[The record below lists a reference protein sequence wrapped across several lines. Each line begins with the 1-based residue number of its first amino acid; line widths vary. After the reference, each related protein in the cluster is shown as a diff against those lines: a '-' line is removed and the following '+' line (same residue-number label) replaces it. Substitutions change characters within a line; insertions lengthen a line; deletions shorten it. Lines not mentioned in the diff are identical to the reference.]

1 MASYINTGFK
11 SRNNLNKDLIDIFE
25 PHFGP
30 ILDYQTKY
38 KSVQNANLDL
48 NNIFQLYTD
57 GDLSANLTNFTT
69 YDGTTKVDLNSVF
82 RRKKTDLPNFPTR
95 ADSTFGRNVV
105 SCCMYDKY
113 AIIITANDIFYS
125 ADYGATYVRSFP
137 IPSISGSL
145 VDCCIFGYNAI
156 VISARSV
163 LYSSNCGQTW
173 SLTTSGLPVS
183 GQNYKSCSICDNY
196 AILANGL
203 NGMYGSSNYGQTWVN
218 LNAPLLDWD
227 RVSISKTGT
236 IGNYTY
242 IAIAS
247 YNVATSSA
255 VTRMYYSSNF
265 TGEIGTSFTV
275 SSTTFNADI
284 TSLSLSGTNGI
295 LCISGTGGGIYYTI
309 NQGLT
314 WTETTSVIVNA
325 TNFCSLSNAI
335 DASFNTTYVG
345 IASGGASVYISKDG
359 GQTWSIVSNVNNFE
373 YCAISNSNVIV
384 YNNFSGSLDYM
395 HYVKV

>member
-82 RRKKTDLPNFPTR
+82 RRKKTDLPNFPRR
-95 ADSTFGRNVV
+95 ADSTLGRSVV

-113 AIIITANDIFYS
+113 AIIITGNDIFYS

-183 GQNYKSCSICDNY
+183 GQNYRSCSICDNY

-203 NGMYGSSNYGQTWVN
+203 NGMYGSSNNGETWVN
-218 LNAPLLDWD
+218 LNAPVLDWD
-227 RVSISKTGT
+227 RVFISKTGT

-247 YNVATSSA
+247 YTVDIGS
-255 VTRMYYSSNF
+255 RQIYYSSNF
-265 TGEIGTSFTV
+265 TGTIGTSFII
-275 SSTTFNADI
+275 SSTIFNFDI
-284 TSLSLSGTNGI
+284 TSLSLSGQRGI
-295 LCISGTGGGIYYTI
+295 LCIPGFGNGIYYTI
-309 NQGLT
+309 NGGQT
-314 WTETTSVIVNA
+314 WTKTSSSILPGINL
-325 TNFCSLSNAI
+325 CSLSNAI

-345 IASGGASVYISKDG
+345 IASGSAYVYISKDG

-384 YNNFSGSLDYM
+384 YNNGSGTLDYM
-395 HYVKV
+395 HYGKV